1 MAAVLLLTPLLL
13 VLLITVA
20 AAPAAAE
27 PKMSNWKLQAT
38 QAGNFDR
45 PARTRHDPVLGPVL
59 GGRLFQEETMP
70 ALTLPF
76 APRAGERDRRGLSFS
91 VHPSHGLKAVA
102 RIRF

>member
-1 MAAVLLLTPLLL
+1 MAAVLLLTPLLF

-27 PKMSNWKLQAT
+27 PKMSNWKLQTT

-59 GGRLFQEETMP
+59 GGRFVQEEVLSTW
-70 ALTLPF
+70 TPF
-76 APRAGERDRRGLSFS
+76 GPRAGERDRRGLSFS
-91 VHPSHGLKAVA
+91 VHPSHGLKAMA
-102 RIRF
+102 KIRF